1 MAIKKIILEHT
12 NVNDIMDIVR
22 ELRESGCAQG
32 VDFDFAYQPEE
43 WDGFRMEPVKARHTT
58 FTFYTNKWATWFT
71 LKYL

>member
-1 MAIKKIILEHT
+1 MAIKNIILEHT
-12 NVNDIMDIVR
+12 NINDIMDIVR
-22 ELRESGCAQG
+22 ELRASGCAQG

>member
-1 MAIKKIILEHT
+1 MVSMKVILEHKGAGE
-12 NVNDIMDIVR
+12 VMEIVK
-22 ELRESGCAQG
+22 ELRNQGCMQG